1 MQRKLISGGEKLD
14 KNQFRRRSN
23 AAAASTDHN
32 AEEAKANLLSHKAN
46 QPFL

>member
-14 KNQFRRRSN
+14 KNLFRRRSN
-23 AAAASTDHN
+23 AAASTDHN